1 MPSDRHALHDAY
13 IIALILAAVAAIANT
28 ISWEVPLATA
38 VVFVALLWASSLSVI
53 NLRTTVVVMILP
65 VMMISLVK
73 FDAGSTALI
82 TVLGGISLQ
91 EFRIIRGNNPPYLA
105 ALKLLLNRAL
115 TALCAICGWFAFHA
129 IWPGRDVALGDVRF
143 IAACIVAGMAWVMVS
158 AAIVN
163 FQILLS
169 KPVFRLKI
177 EPSIV
182 LGSLTSTLPSIV
194 MGVMAAAMYEYGG
207 LIPFILTELFFIS
220 NKNYTQRALVQ
231 KENAEQINC
240 ALARI
245 IDSKDHYTAGHSER
259 VAQLA
264 TKLAEACN
272 LSRSEV
278 ERIAYIARLHDLGK
292 VNIPQEI
299 LTKPGELTDG
309 EFDEVKKHPG
319 WGADL
324 IRGMDKIY
332 GDRDYR
338 AILEHHERYD
348 GTGYPYGK
356 KGEDISLWGRILA
369 VCDAYDAMT
378 SERVYRAAM
387 TQEAARQE
395 LWRNAGT
402 QFDPRL
408 VQLFVSKAQG

>member
-1 MPSDRHALHDAY
+1 VPRDRHALHDAY
-13 IIALILAAVAAIANT
+13 IIALILAAAVAIIIT
-28 ISWEVPLATA
+28 VRWEAPPATA
-38 VVFVALLWASSLSVI
+38 IVFVSLLWASSLSVI
-53 NLRTTVVVMILP
+53 NLRTTVVVMMLP
-65 VMMISLVK
+65 VMVACIIR
-73 FDAGSTALI
+73 FDAGTSA
-82 TVLGGISLQ
+82 VLAMFGGMSIQ
-91 EFRIIRGNNPPYLA
+91 EFRIIRENNPPYLA
-105 ALKLLLNRAL
+105 TLKLLLNRAI
-115 TALCAICGWFAFHA
+115 TALCAICAWLAFHA
-129 IWPGRDVALGDVRF
+129 IWPEPVVALGDLRF
-143 IAACIVAGMAWVMVS
+143 IVAAVVSGLAWVIVS
-158 AAIVN
+158 GVIVN

-169 KPVFRLKI
+169 TPTFRFRVD
-177 EPSIV
+177 PSIV
-182 LGSLTSTLPSIV
+182 LGSVSSTLPSVV

-207 LIPFILTELFFIS
+207 LVPFALAELFFIS

-240 ALARI
+240 TLARI

-264 TKLAEACN
+264 SHLAEACN
-272 LSRSEV
+272 LSRNEV

-299 LTKPGELTDG
+299 LTKPGELTES
-309 EFDEVKKHPG
+309 EFAEVKKHPG
-319 WGADL
+319 WGAEL

-356 KGEDISLWGRILA
+356 RGEDISLWGRILA

-378 SERVYRAAM
+378 SERVYRTAM
-387 TQEAARQE
+387 TTDAARTE
-395 LWRNAGT
+395 LKRNAGT
-402 QFDPRL
+402 QFDPKL
-408 VQLFVSKAQG
+408 VQLFVSKVQG